1 MKKVLLIAAV
11 AVFGF
16 SNMNA
21 QEVSFGVKAGTNFS
35 TITGDDTDGLKTR
48 VGFHVGGVAEIMF
61 NEKIGIQPEL
71 LFSSVGAKY
80 KESYDILDVN
90 VEATSVTVLNYLTL
104 PIMGKYFVTDG
115 VSLEFGP
122 QLGILLSAN
131 EDYEVSGGGESES
144 GDEDIKDYV
153 TPLDFGLNIGAGY
166 KFDNG
171 LNFAAR
177 YYFGLSNINDFSD
190 DVDSDFNVDD
200 YNNHNAGFQ
209 ISVGYMF

>member
-11 AVFGF
+11 AVFGI
-16 SNMNA
+16 SNVNA

-35 TITGDDTDGLKTR
+35 TITGDDTDELKTR

-61 NEKIGIQPEL
+61 NEKIGLQPEL
-71 LFSSVGAKY
+71 LFSSVGSKY
-80 KESYDILDVN
+80 KETYEYMGYDIK
-90 VEATSVTVLNYLTL
+90 ATSVTVLNYLTL
-104 PIMGKYFVTDG
+104 PIMGKYFVADG

-131 EDYEVSGGGESES
+131 QDYKVTGGDESES

-177 YYFGLSNINDFSD
+177 YYFGLSNINDFEGS
-190 DVDSDFNVDD
+190 DD

-209 ISVGYMF
+209 VSVGYMF